1 MVDATTVN
9 PQVQSGEGGLAETVA
24 RMALQGQLEYKR
36 IRANVGAQGV
46 RETAREE
53 LQTEREYFA
62 DRDDGVGAAMLRA
75 GQTGG
80 RLVSVM
86 ITIVIA
92 AAVGF
97 VGTTVIS
104 SIDDSIDA
112 PDDTEYANASDSI
125 GEGFADAMGLT
136 DVVFLVLMASVVL
149 GALLAFRGA
158 R

>member
-1 MVDATTVN
+1 MVEATTVE
-9 PQVQSGEGGLAETVA
+9 PDVQIGGDGLAGKVT
-24 RMALQGQLEYKR
+24 RMAMQSQLEWKR
-36 IRANVGAQGV
+36 LRANVDAQGV

-53 LQTEREYFA
+53 LQTEKEYFA
-62 DRDDGVGAAMLRA
+62 DRDDGMGAAMLRA

-104 SIDDSIDA
+104 SIDESIDA
-112 PDDTEYANASDSI
+112 PDDSEYANASDSI

-149 GALLAFRGA
+149 GALLAFRA